1 LQPGHRGIL
10 VTQMD
15 VAGCQSTLAEHHLFV
30 VGAALGGE
38 FFDEM
43 AIALCRRGVG
53 AVLEAQFGELQARFD
68 EVRPAW
74 DRWVSRVASSAKRL
88 RCSSGVTAT
97 EQFLYGLGVNTVAE
111 FLDYGRGRLINAP
124 GLGVRA
130 RREIQD
136 RLREWT
142 KRLGKDEPAPLAAAA
157 RKEAKAELDAAKSEP
172 GADLLRT
179 LSLDT
184 LATRFVPERTK
195 PNAAKVDAVTRLLRI
210 PGVGDLPEL
219 DAWPTQ
225 TAVAESLEVT
235 PARVAQLLKT
245 QRQQWKKDAAVQA

>member
-1 LQPGHRGIL
+1 ARLTARLASACFDPPDEGGQLDDPPVLLSVASRHLPVEALQPGHRGIL

-88 RCSSGVTAT
+88 
-97 EQFLYGLGVNTVAE
+97 
-111 FLDYGRGRLINAP
+111 
-124 GLGVRA
+124 
-130 RREIQD
+130 
-136 RLREWT
+136 
-142 KRLGKDEPAPLAAAA
+142 
-157 RKEAKAELDAAKSEP
+157 
-172 GADLLRT
+172 
-179 LSLDT
+179 
-184 LATRFVPERTK
+184 
-195 PNAAKVDAVTRLLRI
+195 
-210 PGVGDLPEL
+210 
-219 DAWPTQ
+219 
-225 TAVAESLEVT
+225 
-235 PARVAQLLKT
+235 
-245 QRQQWKKDAAVQA
+245 